1 MDVWRRLNPTLLSF
15 LSSPR
20 SVHCVVFSE
29 KINTTRHERVCP
41 HTSAILMPNI
51 AHASDVCECNH
62 ATMCVH
68 ILPYV
73 CPWSTAWGN
82 PPHGESSTWYPQDMR
97 PVLETAAT
105 TFLTAL
111 RAAISLQPSPRN
123 SGPLPCTLCTPPC
136 VPAGASVFFF

>member
-1 MDVWRRLNPTLLSF
+1 MDVWRHLHPTLLSF

-41 HTSAILMPNI
+41 HTSAIISTRMRAMFANVIMLLCMSTYY
-51 AHASDVCECNH
+51 H
-62 ATMCVH
+62 M
-68 ILPYV
+68 
-73 CPWSTAWGN
+73 CPWSKALGN